1 MMTNIRQM
9 TTLDHWRD
17 AVQGSANRPLLVFK
31 HSTSCP
37 ISAGAHDDFQ
47 HYVADSAEPAVDFAI
62 VHVIE
67 DRPVSNAI
75 ADDLGVRHQS
85 PQAILVKD
93 GQAIWDESHWRITY
107 DFLSEKLGNPSNDE
121 R

>member
-1 MMTNIRQM
+1 MAN
-9 TTLDHWRD
+9 
-17 AVQGSANRPLLVFK
+17 VQQFTSIEQWDQALKGSSERPLLVFK

-37 ISAGAHDDFQ
+37 VSAGAHEEFSHFVEDRK
-47 HYVADSAEPAVDFAI
+47 AEEVDYAI

-75 ADDLGVRHQS
+75 AEQLGIKHAS

-93 GQAIWDESHWRITY
+93 GQPVWNTSHWHITY
-107 DFLSEKLGNPSNDE
+107 SFLSEKLGSSAVNP
-121 R
+121 

>member
-1 MMTNIRQM
+1 MANIKQL
-9 TTLDHWRD
+9 TSLEQWDQ
-17 AVQGSANRPLLVFK
+17 ALKGSSGKPLLVFK

-37 ISAGAHDDFQ
+37 ISAGAHEELTHFIEDDKTN
-47 HYVADSAEPAVDFAI
+47 PVDYAI

-75 ADDLGVRHQS
+75 AEQLGIKHAS

-93 GQAIWDESHWRITY
+93 GQSVWDTSHWHITY
-107 DFLSEKLGNPSNDE
+107 AFLSEKLVSSVNNP
-121 R
+121 

>member
-1 MMTNIRQM
+1 MMTNIRQL
-9 TTLDHWRD
+9 TTLDHWRE
-17 AVQGSANRPLLVFK
+17 ALERTSERPLLVFK

-37 ISAGAHDDFQ
+37 VSAGAHEEF
-47 HYVADSAEPAVDFAI
+47 HKYVADSADPAVDFAI

-75 ADDLGVRHQS
+75 AEDLGIRHQS

-93 GQAIWDESHWRITY
+93 GQPVWDESHWRITY
-107 DFLSEKLGNPSNDE
+107 DFLAGKLGQPGNHDN
-121 R
+121 

>member
-1 MMTNIRQM
+1 MTRIRQL
-9 TTLDHWRD
+9 TNVEQWQEVFH
-17 AVQGSANRPLLVFK
+17 SSKERPLLVFK

-37 ISAGAHDDFQ
+37 ISAGAHEEFA
-47 HYVADSAEPAVDFAI
+47 HYVEDSEQAGVDFAI

-75 ADDLGVRHQS
+75 ADTLGVKHQS

-93 GQAIWDESHWRITY
+93 GKPEWDESHWRITY
-107 DFLSEKLGNPSNDE
+107 DFLTDKLGKPAGTPE
-121 R
+121 